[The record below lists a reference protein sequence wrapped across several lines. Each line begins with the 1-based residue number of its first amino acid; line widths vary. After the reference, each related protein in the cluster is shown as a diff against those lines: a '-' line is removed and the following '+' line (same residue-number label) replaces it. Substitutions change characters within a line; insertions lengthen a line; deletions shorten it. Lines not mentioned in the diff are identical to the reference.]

1 MQVMETE
8 RQTQGVMVVAVAVL
22 LKMVCMQNK
31 LHVVSISVYT
41 VLMHLLIQGIGM
53 PTVVVL
59 HVVQKKLKYLLTCL
73 MERIQRGA
81 LLAMVLM
88 RCDYSVISYLTMAGC
103 RVL

>member
-31 LHVVSISVYT
+31 LHISRSVYT
-41 VLMHLLIQGIGM
+41 QFLMHFLIQGIGM

-59 HVVQKKLKYLLTCL
+59 HVVRRKLKHLLARL

-88 RCDYSVISYLTMAGC
+88 RCDYIVISYLTMADC
-103 RVL
+103 RGL

>member
-8 RQTQGVMVVAVAVL
+8 RQTQEVMVVAVAVL
-22 LKMVCMQNK
+22 LKMVCIQNK

-53 PTVVVL
+53 PTV
-59 HVVQKKLKYLLTCL
+59 VVQKKLKYLLTCL

>member
-22 LKMVCMQNK
+22 LKM
-31 LHVVSISVYT
+31 
-41 VLMHLLIQGIGM
+41 GIGM

-88 RCDYSVISYLTMAGC
+88 RDKYGFRSQVQARDFVTILSPKQ
-103 RVL
+103 VLQVVEKSWILQLILLY